1 MKQAWDDLGSDYAES
16 KTVIIGD
23 VDCTQHQAVCQG
35 QEVRGYPTIKYFKAG
50 SKEGSRYSGGRSK
63 EALKSFVESNLV

>member
-16 KTVIIGD
+16 TTVLIGD

-35 QEVRGYPTIKYFKAG
+35 Q
-50 SKEGSRYSGGRSK
+50 GG
-63 EALKSFVESNLV
+63 KSV